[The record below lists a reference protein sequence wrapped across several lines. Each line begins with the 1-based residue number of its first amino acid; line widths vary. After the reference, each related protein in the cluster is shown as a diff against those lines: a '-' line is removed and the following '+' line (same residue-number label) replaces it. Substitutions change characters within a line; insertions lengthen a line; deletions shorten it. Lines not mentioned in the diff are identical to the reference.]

1 MVGVCVLGL
10 GDLLLSILR
19 LPVEESIDRRVLVPL
34 VLRQRLPD
42 LVGLER
48 QTQLLYLI
56 DQLLL
61 LFCI

>member
-1 MVGVCVLGL
+1 
-10 GDLLLSILR
+10 
-19 LPVEESIDRRVLVPL
+19 
-34 VLRQRLPD
+34 LPD

>member
-1 MVGVCVLGL
+1 MLGL

>member
-1 MVGVCVLGL
+1 MLGL

-19 LPVEESIDRRVLVPL
+19 LPVEESIDRCVLVPL